1 LNGYDYAVRTF
12 VFEMENIAV
21 WVAEGKISK
30 ELLGTIVESLIYED
44 NFSESLKL
52 KILLAI
58 SD

>member
-1 LNGYDYAVRTF
+1 
-12 VFEMENIAV
+12 MENIAV